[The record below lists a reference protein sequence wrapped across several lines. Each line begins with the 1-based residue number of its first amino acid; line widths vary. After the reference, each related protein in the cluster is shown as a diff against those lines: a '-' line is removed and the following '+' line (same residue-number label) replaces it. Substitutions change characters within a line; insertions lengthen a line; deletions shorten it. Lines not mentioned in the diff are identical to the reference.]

1 MKRWRVT
8 KKPEVITGICSNC
21 GSEVLDC
28 DIAMSGYFIGVGYRN
43 LCSLCYAVNA
53 EASAALIRFEPHK
66 FDPVQVID
74 CQGVPHDFRLR
85 MNCFGPGVALNAY
98 EIVEGFLRGYQFQ
111 IIGDPEEDPMV
122 LLGRL
127 VEKMRRALAVKHL
140 VAGECGVRIA
150 NHGVVRGLIKWD
162 GCEEGVPYLNVDGQ
176 EVTWDELGRMLL
188 TYEGWQFKL
197 EIRDKSE
204 EV

>member
-1 MKRWRVT
+1 
-8 KKPEVITGICSNC
+8 
-21 GSEVLDC
+21 
-28 DIAMSGYFIGVGYRN
+28 
-43 LCSLCYAVNA
+43 
-53 EASAALIRFEPHK
+53 
-66 FDPVQVID
+66 
-74 CQGVPHDFRLR
+74 